1 MIRVNLAPPELLD
14 KEIAQQRTVQVGIA
28 AGAVAVLIAGVS
40 LFHHKSAVKWEKL
53 LQADEAEF
61 DRLQKIVA
69 QVEELEQKAKH
80 MRTQLATIS
89 DLRKSRAVYPRFME
103 DLLKLLPPGVW
114 LTNLSTVSDPAGT
127 VLSVSISCKSGTS
140 EDVAVFLRTLET
152 SDRFKDGQLSGGIT
166 VNVLPTAVENVFNM
180 TMKYSP
186 PPLEE
191 PKT

>member
-28 AGAVAVLIAGVS
+28 AGVVAVLIAGVS
-40 LFHHKSAVKWEKL
+40 FLHYNSAVKWEKQL
-53 LQADEAEF
+53 KADEAEF
-61 DRLQKIVA
+61 DRLQKIGA

-127 VLSVSISCKSGTS
+127 TLSVSISCKSGAS
-140 EDVAVFLRTLET
+140 EDVASFLRTLET

-166 VNVLPTAVENVFNM
+166 VNVLPTAVENVFSM

-186 PPLEE
+186 PPMEE
-191 PKT
+191 PRS

>member
-1 MIRVNLAPPELLD
+1 
-14 KEIAQQRTVQVGIA
+14 
-28 AGAVAVLIAGVS
+28 
-40 LFHHKSAVKWEKL
+40 EKQL
-53 LQADEAEF
+53 KVDEAEF

-89 DLRKSRAVYPRFME
+89 DLRKSRAIYPRFME
-103 DLLKLLPPGVW
+103 DILKLLPPGVW
-114 LTNLSTVSDPAGT
+114 LTNLSTVSDPAGPM
-127 VLSVSISCKSGTS
+127 LSVSISCKAGAS

-166 VNVLPTAVENVFNM
+166 VNVLPTAVENVFNI

-191 PKT
+191 PKS